1 MFAQDFLRRSGNK
14 SAPEAVT
21 FHNPAKHGFEALSTN
36 IILICR
42 KMVFMLGVQLGFS
55 NYIQTNSKHK
65 LMTPLNNN
73 QTMRQERWNGMEQ
86 SLKTAAPP
94 TKEGETGERGR
105 WLAINF
111 SRWERGSR
119 IITRSLLSSRLN
131 DACTTR
137 LNLTVTMRVAMTRP
151 MG

>member
-65 LMTPLNNN
+65 LTTPLNNN

-94 TKEGETGERGR
+94 TKEGETGK
-105 WLAINF
+105 
-111 SRWERGSR
+111 
-119 IITRSLLSSRLN
+119 RSLVGNQFLSVGTWEPNNHTKKSPVLEIE
-131 DACTTR
+131 
-137 LNLTVTMRVAMTRP
+137 
-151 MG
+151 